1 MHRSH
6 RTTTFITIRSKYS
19 YIVCRTIHTGANIF
33 VQCAYINTSHLM
45 YLTCSLHVRVICT
58 MSCCTLLVQVTYTSH
73 YTLLFE
79 HLCTLYILQWKYMQC
94 AILWNYMYYAK
105 YTRCIPLPTLY
116 QAVQCYN
123 VNTTCKHLLY
133 HMCTC
138 YFALMSTIRVRSL
151 LYIKHIWTVQS
162 TMYDIYCST

>member
-1 MHRSH
+1 
-6 RTTTFITIRSKYS
+6 
-19 YIVCRTIHTGANIF
+19 
-33 VQCAYINTSHLM
+33 M

-94 AILWNYMYYAK
+94 GILWNYMYYAK
-105 YTRCIPLPTLY
+105 YARCIPLPTLY

-123 VNTTCKHLLY
+123 VNTTCKHLFIMCVYLLLCINVYYTCTFTVIHKTYLNCTIY
-133 HMCTC
+133 HVRYLLQYISFFLKLVKSWMYITEQIC
-138 YFALMSTIRVRSL
+138 FAVP
-151 LYIKHIWTVQS
+151 
-162 TMYDIYCST
+162 CSTQLI

>member
-1 MHRSH
+1 MYNCNVYLLLFYKIGK
-6 RTTTFITIRSKYS
+6 TYQIAD
-19 YIVCRTIHTGANIF
+19 IHTGANIF

-94 AILWNYMYYAK
+94 GILWNYMYYAK

-123 VNTTCKHLLY
+123 VNTTYKHLFIICVPVTL
-133 HMCTC
+133 H
-138 YFALMSTIRVRSL
+138 
-151 LYIKHIWTVQS
+151 
-162 TMYDIYCST
+162 